1 LLLQAWTTQTVSVRT
16 AGLTTIVWHSRPR
29 LCSKVFSPIT
39 AITRDDGDHGD
50 FAPSAFQ
57 RFWVFRFRAISAITT
72 PFPTVL
78 STDSEGAQ
86 RLRRSGEI
94 PRIFPPPC
102 CFREFQRESLGLD
115 FRRTKRRT
123 R

>member
-57 RFWVFRFRAISAITT
+57 GFWGSDRGGHTRLRAITAILSSAFQRFWGSD
-72 PFPTVL
+72 L
-78 STDSEGAQ
+78 SRLS
-86 RLRRSGEI
+86 RLRPSPLSSRPTPRERS
-94 PRIFPPPC
+94 
-102 CFREFQRESLGLD
+102 D
-115 FRRTKRRT
+115 
-123 R
+123 